1 RRGRAGVGAD
11 PGSDRRGSGRDDRR
25 RRCAVGGP
33 RRHPL
38 AAQARPPRPGR
49 AAGGGERR
57 PARPHGGRDHAGVGD
72 RRLPWPARRRLPG
85 GVRPDRLGQGGP
97 VPARG
102 ADRRPGG
109 RCPNPHRDGLI
120 PRCRGDGDRPVLKSR
135 ATSGSDS
142 PLPLGLTPFGRRY
155 LPPASGRGTCPG
167 FGFFAYV
174 AVSGVEGGAVRTGR
188 RGDTVVFWL
197 ASLAPPPGLRPF
209 SPVLLPLHGG
219 EVLWGVIV
227 SAPLSLPLHGGD
239 VRLASLDFSPSLL
252 GECTKC
258 RGGAV
263 RRTARELQGVSWLAS
278 LAPPP
283 GLRPYSPVP
292 LPLHGGE
299 VLWEVIVSAP
309 LSLPLHGGE
318 VRLASLDFSPSLL
331 GEWHEVPRGRG
342 PYRPPGRH
350 CGLLARFA
358 RAPSPPSA
366 VLPRSAAAPRGRS
379 PWEVTV
385 RAPCRCRSTGETS
398 DWPLWISP

>member
-102 ADRRPGG
+102 ADGRSRG
-109 RCPNPHRDGLI
+109 RCPHPHRDGLI

-167 FGFFAYV
+167 FGFFGYV
-174 AVSGVEGGAVRTGR
+174 AVSEVEGARSVPAAGETLWSSG
-188 RGDTVVFWL
+188 
-197 ASLAPPPGLRPF
+197 SLR
-209 SPVLLPLHGG
+209 S
-219 EVLWGVIV
+219 
-227 SAPLSLPLHGGD
+227 
-239 VRLASLDFSPSLL
+239 R
-252 GECTKC
+252 
-258 RGGAV
+258 
-263 RRTARELQGVSWLAS
+263 
-278 LAPPP
+278 
-283 GLRPYSPVP
+283 P
-292 LPLHGGE
+292 LP
-299 VLWEVIVSAP
+299 
-309 LSLPLHGGE
+309 
-318 VRLASLDFSPSLL
+318 AS
-331 GEWHEVPRGRG
+331 GRT
-342 PYRPPGRH
+342 PP
-350 CGLLARFA
+350 F
-358 RAPSPPSA
+358 
-366 VLPRSAAAPRGRS
+366 
-379 PWEVTV
+379 
-385 RAPCRCRSTGETS
+385 RCRSTGEKSFGGHRQCPPVASAPRGRGPTGLFGFLPQLAGGVARSAEGARSAGPLGNSRVSPGSLRSRPLPAFGRTPPFRCRSTGEKSFGKSSSVPVSLALHGGEGHGVGMDARIVGVNSATVSPCSPARWTASGSRPSLASRIRYASKNACGAPVGTS
-398 DWPLWISP
+398 NEVRVYPAS